1 MIKAKQRIEK
11 LEKKTGGTKRS
22 IISIARMKRVVR
34 IFDGETHEDMPEH
47 KECIGMDIDNLR
59 KSLEAYYKDE
69 ETQAYHVDENFMPK
83 VTVINSAVPRPGDRT
98 PAELEVVNVERIIT
112 DDIKDIIPGARQAE
126 SLEEPSLEAE
136 ELSEEEVEKE
146 LKKNLA
152 GATEEERN
160 KLYEKA
166 ERVREAIKDMTDEEL
181 DQEIEEI
188 KKKIEKE
195 EEDKAKKA

>member
-47 KECIGMDIDNLR
+47 KGCIGMDIDNLR
-59 KSLEAYYKDE
+59 KSLAAYYKDE
-69 ETQAYHVDENFMPK
+69 ETQAHHVDENFMPK
-83 VTVINSAVPRPGDRT
+83 VLVINSAIPRPGDRT

-112 DDIKDIIPGARQAE
+112 DDIKDITPGDRQAK

-136 ELSEEEVEKE
+136 ELSEEEIEEK

-152 GATEEERN
+152 DMTEEERN
-160 KLYEKA
+160 KFYEQSR
-166 ERVREAIKDMTDEEL
+166 RVREAIKDMTDDEL
-181 DQEIEEI
+181 DTEIEKV
-188 KKKIEKE
+188 KKQIEKE
-195 EEDKAKKA
+195 EEDKARKA